1 MDNSTFEIPHLH
13 LIGLLPV
20 THLPKQVFKLGGHD
34 EMLGYTGLV
43 FWGHGF
49 GDAIH
54 QGNDPLDGLTELVA
68 GSGACTLDVY
78 PSL

>member
-1 MDNSTFEIPHLH
+1 
-13 LIGLLPV
+13 
-20 THLPKQVFKLGGHD
+20 
-34 EMLGYTGLV
+34 MLGYTGLV